1 MKLGF
6 PRILVTRFEVGFM
19 QHLALRQ
26 ISRIPTC
33 LVQTTLFCGSK
44 NYKNCSAISL
54 ELYPISVI
62 VWIMSEMS
70 RYL

>member
-33 LVQTTLFCGSK
+33 LVQTTLFVEVRTTR
-44 NYKNCSAISL
+44 IVVQ
-54 ELYPISVI
+54 YP
-62 VWIMSEMS
+62 
-70 RYL
+70 